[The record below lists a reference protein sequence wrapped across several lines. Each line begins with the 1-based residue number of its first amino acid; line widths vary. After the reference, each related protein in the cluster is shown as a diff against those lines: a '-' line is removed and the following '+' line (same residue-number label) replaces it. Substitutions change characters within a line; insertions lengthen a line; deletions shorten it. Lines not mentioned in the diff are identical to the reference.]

1 MIEPVSQPQPGPRR
15 ATAQDLGQVVSILV
29 SAFHEDP
36 TWSWAFPDPSRRSEQ
51 QRRLWTLLVESAQR
65 YPWVW
70 LTGGGTATS
79 VWIPPG
85 GTELAEDGEAALEE
99 LVVELL
105 GEDAPRVMH
114 LFDQFDQAHPHD
126 VPHFYLTLLGTLKE
140 HRGRGHGLGLL
151 ADNLRHVDEAHEP
164 AYLEASN
171 PANVALYARYGFEVR
186 DSFTLPAGGPE
197 VVTMWRDAR

>member
-126 VPHFYLTLLGTLKE
+126 EPHFYLTLLGTLTE